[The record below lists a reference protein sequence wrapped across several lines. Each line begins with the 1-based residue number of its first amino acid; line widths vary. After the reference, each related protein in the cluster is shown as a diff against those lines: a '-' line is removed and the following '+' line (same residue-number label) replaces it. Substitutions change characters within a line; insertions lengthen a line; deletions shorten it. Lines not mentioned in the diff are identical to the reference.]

1 MSLRRLLRIVG
12 SEPLP
17 NTEAQAVRAAFAT
30 TDMKHVDQHFGT
42 AQRYAVYCV
51 LPRDAT
57 LLYSAQFGP
66 QDRDG
71 GEGKLAARIAL
82 LEGCALIYCEAI
94 GGAAIRRLAARGICP
109 MRVAS
114 GALISTLLMEL
125 QRSLGQE
132 FTTWRKRLPAMPERR
147 DKARFDAMEAEGWVE

>member
-1 MSLRRLLRIVG
+1 M
-12 SEPLP
+12 
-17 NTEAQAVRAAFAT
+17 RAAFAT

-42 AQRYAVYCV
+42 AQRYAVYGV

-94 GGAAIRRLAARGICP
+94 GGHFP
-109 MRVAS
+109 
-114 GALISTLLMEL
+114 
-125 QRSLGQE
+125 
-132 FTTWRKRLPAMPERR
+132 
-147 DKARFDAMEAEGWVE
+147 